1 MRPMTAP
8 TRARALA
15 VLLVGALL
23 VGAAASA
30 AARPSHKF
38 KTPGAPAFPLAYHGF
53 LWVAAHRG
61 GGIFKINPRTNRIV
75 HTYQTGQ
82 PSCQTLVGFGN
93 KILFA
98 TCTPGRGEILDIR
111 SGRLHTMPVG
121 LRFYLRHLRNGV
133 AYWGHLGFAG
143 SEWIGKGNGGPTET
157 IERID
162 PKTHVV
168 LKRFRGIDAQV
179 GTATVTDGSLWIPGF
194 TSVARI
200 DPTDDTLT
208 IVPLP
213 GALSEPGFNQ
223 GYADAER
230 LAVTPGAVWL
240 TNPAG
245 LYRISEKTNTAKLVP
260 GISVGNLDQFGYIDL
275 VAAKGSL
282 FMRNGPKTV
291 LQIDPAT
298 GKVTATYPASG
309 GGGGIEVAYGS
320 LWVANF
326 INDTTWRIPLG

>member
-1 MRPMTAP
+1 MRPMRGR

-15 VLLVGALL
+15 VLVIGALL

-30 AARPSHKF
+30 ANRPKHTF
-38 KTPGAPAFPLAYHGF
+38 KTPGAPAFPLAYRGF

-61 GGIFKINPRTNRIV
+61 GQIFKINPRTDRIV
-75 HTYQTGQ
+75 HTYQTFES
-82 PSCQTLVGFGN
+82 SCLPLIGSGD

-98 TCTPGRGEILDIR
+98 SCGLTGAKILDIR
-111 SGRLHTMPVG
+111 SGRMHTMPAG
-121 LRFYLRHLRNGV
+121 PRFYVRMRNHG
-133 AYWGHLGFAG
+133 AYWGNLGFAG
-143 SEWIGKGNGGPTET
+143 SEWIGKGNGGPTGT
-157 IERID
+157 IERVD

-168 LKRFRGIDAQV
+168 LKRFRGIDVEV
-179 GTATVTDGSLWIPGF
+179 GTATAADGSLWIPGF

-208 IVPLP
+208 IIPLP
-213 GALSEPGFNQ
+213 GALSEPGPDQ
-223 GYADAER
+223 GYANAER

-245 LYRISEKTNTAKLVP
+245 LYRITVKTNTAQLIR
-260 GISVGNLDQFGYIDL
+260 GISVGDLDQFGYIDL

-291 LQIDPAT
+291 LRIDPVN
-298 GKVTATYPASG
+298 GKVLSTYPASG
-309 GGGGIEVAYGS
+309 GGGGIDVGFGS

-326 INDTTWRIPLG
+326 INDTTWREPLG